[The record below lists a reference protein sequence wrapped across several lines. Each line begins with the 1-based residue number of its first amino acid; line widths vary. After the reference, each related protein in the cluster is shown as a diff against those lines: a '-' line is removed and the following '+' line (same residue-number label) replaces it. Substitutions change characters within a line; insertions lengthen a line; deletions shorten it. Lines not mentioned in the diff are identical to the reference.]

1 MVRLEMRSD
10 IAPGVVLM
18 TIDRPERRNAVD
30 LETLRE
36 IRVHQMAL
44 AEMMP
49 NTAAPGDADGV
60 RVLVLTGA
68 PPAFCAGADLT
79 GVEES
84 EFTGTLTEVLRGF
97 TELAIPVIAAVDGPA
112 LGAGTQ
118 LAMVCDLRV
127 ATSRSRFGIPAA
139 RLGLV
144 VDHWTVD
151 RLTREFG
158 WATARAMLLA
168 AETFDGEALA
178 ASGAVHRLGDL
189 DAALNWAKE
198 IAHLAPLTI
207 AGHKLALERCAT
219 GPVLDA
225 EVEEARRLAWASNDA
240 EEGRRAFLEKR
251 PAQFRGH

>member
-1 MVRLEMRSD
+1 MVRLETRSD
-10 IAPGVVLM
+10 IAAGVALM
-18 TIDRPERRNAVD
+18 TIDRPDRRNAVD
-30 LETLRE
+30 LSTLQE
-36 IRVHQMAL
+36 IRRHQITLGSSAR
-44 AEMMP
+44 A
-49 NTAAPGDADGV
+49 GADPV

-84 EFTGTLTEVLRGF
+84 EFTSTLTEVLRGF
-97 TELAIPVIAAVDGPA
+97 TELAMPVIAAVDGPA

-168 AETFDGEALA
+168 AETFDGEALR

-189 DAALNWAKE
+189 DAALSWAKE

-207 AGHKLALERCAT
+207 AGHKLALERCT
-219 GPVLDA
+219 SGPALDA
-225 EVEEARRLAWASNDA
+225 EVEEARRAAWASEDA
-240 EEGRRAFLEKR
+240 EEGRRAFLDKR
-251 PAQFRGH
+251 TAGFTGR